1 MSMFNEQ
8 INECIPPYIDDED
21 VEGDGLKDKG
31 HGRVS
36 LEQSFEGKEDHE
48 RAKRNQEGQI
58 EQPGGKN
65 GQVRHSTHNLSQ

>member
-21 VEGDGLKDKG
+21 VERHGLKDKG

-36 LEQSFEGKEDHE
+36 LE
-48 RAKRNQEGQI
+48 
-58 EQPGGKN
+58 
-65 GQVRHSTHNLSQ
+65 